1 MVITRLHG
9 LRIGRN
15 IHQIHRTDLPE
26 PPRQP
31 RTLYNSQE
39 VDKNE
44 ISKLDQ
50 IKLYDERE
58 KKDVLL
64 SITSMILDNFEI
76 DEIKQVDL
84 PVNYKFENTIE
95 FLLKIYSNLNTFEI
109 NEDKVI
115 YKTTIQCLLEKKKYK
130 GFDPDELLDSIQN
143 KIKLEGFSS
152 DKINETSPPLNE

>member
-1 MVITRLHG
+1 MT
-9 LRIGRN
+9 
-15 IHQIHRTDLPE
+15 
-26 PPRQP
+26 
-31 RTLYNSQE
+31 
-39 VDKNE
+39 K
-44 ISKLDQ
+44 
-50 IKLYDERE
+50 ERE
-58 KKDVLL
+58 KMFYN
-64 SITSMILDNFEI
+64 ITSMILDNLKI

-115 YKTTIQCLLEKKKYK
+115 YKTTIQCLMRKKKYK

-152 DKINETSPPLNE
+152 DKINQWITFSRNIINQIEVDFVKLNFKEGSLGRRSALLNIYLPNLNDLEFFSLKT